1 MSRDGFR
8 DVLEVNGPTKQVI
21 EHDQGL
27 TAQDDEGFPDGSPL
41 WTVVCEGLGEA
52 TRVALEGHSH
62 EIEDVAEQGA
72 APFGEVAAALE
83 ADGRA
88 ARWGPMPR
96 IAVRMSQA
104 WG

>member
-1 MSRDGFR
+1 M
-8 DVLEVNGPTKQVI
+8 NGPTKQVI

-41 WTVVCEGLGEA
+41 WAVVCEGLGEA